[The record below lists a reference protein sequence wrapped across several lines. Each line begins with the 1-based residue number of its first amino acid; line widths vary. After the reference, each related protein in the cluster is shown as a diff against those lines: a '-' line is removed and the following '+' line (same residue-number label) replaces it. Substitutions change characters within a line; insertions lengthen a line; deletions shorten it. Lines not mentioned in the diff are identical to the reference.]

1 MPDNIFED
9 TAKETAI
16 MMEPF
21 RVSAPPLKVE
31 VDIPKIEPPVITSE
45 SNFKFDL
52 GSILNADYNVQ
63 SGGGAIEQDLNLFY
77 QTSTERGFSRDFQAR
92 VTNLVL
98 NGAELSQKDL
108 VYLKSFTLPEKRQNI
123 TTVKY
128 YGVDIHS
135 TGLRDYGDSK
145 RWDLTFYCD
154 QSLFLKRW
162 FDDRLESVATNSD
175 NRINANPVPGETN
188 YAVISV
194 VNDNLEPLVTYKLIG
209 LFVVGVP
216 GLTYSLDGAGKV
228 LELKVTLGFQK
239 WERTYVSESAAYSDT
254 QSAAEATT
262 GSRGGAGGAGGG
274 PGLLGS
280 ILGGLKTVTGIANT
294 VRGTANAVRGA
305 STAIRGAGRA
315 IRGR

>member
-1 MPDNIFED
+1 MPNNIFED
-9 TAKETAI
+9 TAKETAV
-16 MMEPF
+16 MMQPF
-21 RVSAPPLKVE
+21 VARG
-31 VDIPKIEPPVITSE
+31 T
-45 SNFKFDL
+45 
-52 GSILNADYNVQ
+52 
-63 SGGGAIEQDLNLFY
+63 GAVEQDLNLFY
-77 QTSTERGFSRDFQAR
+77 QTSIERGFSRDFQAR

-98 NGAELSQKDL
+98 NGAELGQEDL
-108 VYLKSFTLPEKRQNI
+108 VYLKSFALPEKRQNI

-154 QSLFLKRW
+154 QTLYLKRW
-162 FDDRLESVATNSD
+162 FDDRLESVAANSD
-175 NRINANPVPGETN
+175 NRINANPVPGNTN
-188 YAVISV
+188 YAIISV
-194 VNDNLEPLVTYKLIG
+194 IDDNLMPVVTYKLIG

-216 GLTYSLDGAGKV
+216 GLVYSLDGAGKV

-239 WERTYVSESAAYSDT
+239 WETVYASDT
-254 QSAAEATT
+254 LEYNDGQTAAEANQRRQSQSQNKNT
-262 GSRGGAGGAGGG
+262 S
-274 PGLLGS
+274 PDLLGS
-280 ILGGLKTVTGIANT
+280 ILGGLRDVTRFANT